1 MILRGENVIL
11 RVENVIFM
19 GENVIFMGEN
29 VISNCRTIRIRIK
42 IQTHRQIASEL
53 RL

>member
-1 MILRGENVIL
+1 MIL

-29 VISNCRTIRIRIK
+29 VISNCRTFRIRIK
-42 IQTHRQIASEL
+42 IQTHRHIASEL